1 MKFSSV
7 TAIVLLSLTSAD
19 AFAPILTQF
28 TRSGH
33 TGLVHV
39 ANQNES
45 ALHMAKGGKKKRRR
59 RKNPPPSADSAS
71 EPTPSQQDLDAQFI
85 PEGSSA
91 ASGED
96 LPSIDELR
104 SIASFSAS
112 SSTPTQKK
120 MSIDEAVPST
130 KLTPVG
136 DGYIESTD
144 DNTLVELPDIR
155 NVLKNKELKKLEE
168 EEQEKKARPKISRK
182 DRKAMLQVSTPH
194 DGNRN
199 VV

>member
-19 AFAPILTQF
+19 AFAPILPQC
-28 TRSGH
+28 TRNGH

-45 ALHMAKGGKKKRRR
+45 ALHMAKGQKKKRRR
-59 RKNPPPSADSAS
+59 RKNPPPSVESAS

-104 SIASFSAS
+104 SIANFSAS
-112 SSTPTQKK
+112 SSTPTKK

-182 DRKAMLQVSTPH
+182 DRKAMLQVSTPD
-194 DGNRN
+194 DGNRY